1 MVLPKKVLKD
11 IELEKRR
18 NEALKRLRA
27 SAKWQHY
34 FETLRPKD
42 DKGGDVPFPKVTGEK
57 GLCLED
63 FKKHIDKLV
72 LTKVDKANPKNSFDN
87 FYKEYKKK

>member
-1 MVLPKKVLKD
+1 MALPKKVLKD
-11 IELEKRR
+11 IEIEKRR
-18 NEALKRLRA
+18 KEALKRLRA
-27 SAKWQHY
+27 TDKWKHY

-42 DKGGDVPFPKVTGEK
+42 EDGGDIPFPKESGK
-57 GLCLED
+57 NGLCLED

-72 LTKVDKANPKNSFDN
+72 LTKVDKANPRNSFDN

>member
-1 MVLPKKVLKD
+1 MALPKKVLKD
-11 IELEKRR
+11 IDIEKRR

-27 SAKWQHY
+27 TTKWKNY
-34 FETLRPKD
+34 FEALRPKD
-42 DKGGDVPFPKVTGEK
+42 DKGGDVPFPKESGK
-57 GLCLED
+57 NGLCLED

-72 LTKVDKANPKNSFDN
+72 LTKVDKANPRNSFDN

>member
-1 MVLPKKVLKD
+1 MALPRKVLKD

-18 NEALKRLRA
+18 NEALKRLR
-27 SAKWQHY
+27 
-34 FETLRPKD
+34 
-42 DKGGDVPFPKVTGEK
+42 DVPFPKVTGEK